1 MANLFS
7 KSAIKQAISSFQWL
21 NIDRSQRLSMNEEA
35 ELMGFFETKK
45 SEIVMLKSKIDVT
58 DREID
63 VMVFELYGLSEEERR
78 VVLDS

>member
-1 MANLFS
+1 
-7 KSAIKQAISSFQWL
+7 
-21 NIDRSQRLSMNEEA
+21 MNEEA